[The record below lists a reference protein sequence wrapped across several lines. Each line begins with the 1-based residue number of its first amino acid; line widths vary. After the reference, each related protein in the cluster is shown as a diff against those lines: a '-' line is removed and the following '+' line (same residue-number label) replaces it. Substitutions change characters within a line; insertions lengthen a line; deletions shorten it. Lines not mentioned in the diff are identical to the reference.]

1 MTLNLDNIYNKL
13 GQTTSSIEDEIAE
26 HLQTMDSSNTTDV
39 LKLQQLMQKW
49 SIATQVQSNTL
60 KTIGEGIKS
69 TVQNIR

>member
-13 GQTTSSIEDEIAE
+13 GETTRSIEDDIAQ
-26 HLQTMDSSNTTDV
+26 HLETMDSSNTSDV
-39 LKLQQLMQKW
+39 LRLQQLMQKW

>member
-13 GQTTSSIEDEIAE
+13 GEATTSIEDEIAQ
-26 HLQTMDSSNTTDV
+26 HLETMDSSNTTDV